1 MSGFDLNALSTYTDE
16 LSFELISKAV
26 LETDLMNEIA
36 VRTGLQAG
44 TVAIN
49 LFEGDLNVSDLSCGW
64 VSSGTMSL
72 TQVDIVI
79 RDKQVKMEACPQDL
93 RAYYTS
99 QLMSASAHQ
108 ESIPFE
114 AIIADYY
121 VQKIKNYNEGYLIA
135 GDGTGLGI
143 KQQIGTSSTTNIAAT
158 ASWTPTTALDLALDL
173 YDAIDESVKDR
184 NDLIMVM
191 SPARYRILL
200 RALVKANYFHYDSV
214 SANNIVELP
223 GTNCKIVK
231 SSGLVGSDYMFA
243 GPAEFIVAGT
253 GLTDDMSSIRFFYDQ
268 GEDIV
273 KIMAKWRLGVSI
285 HQPNLFSTNAL
296 A

>member
-1 MSGFDLNALSTYTDE
+1 MAFDLNALSQFTDE

-26 LETDLMNEIA
+26 LETDLMNEIEI
-36 VRTGLQAG
+36 RTGLQAG

-49 LFEGDLNVSDLSCGW
+49 LFDANVNVTDLTCGW
-64 VSSGTMSL
+64 VASGTQSL
-72 TQVDIVI
+72 SQVDIVI
-79 RDKQVKMEACPQDL
+79 RDKQVKSDLCPQDL

-99 QLMSASAHQ
+99 QLMSGGAHQ

-114 AIIADYY
+114 ATIADYY
-121 VQKIKNYNEGYLIA
+121 VSKIKEFNENYLIN

-143 KQQIGTSSTTNIAAT
+143 KAQIGTASTTNIAAT
-158 ASWTPTTALDLALDL
+158 ASWTATTALDLALDL
-173 YDAIDESVKDR
+173 YDAIDEAVKDR
-184 NDLIMVM
+184 NDLVMVM

-214 SANNIVELP
+214 DSNRIVELP

-231 SSGLVGSDYMFA
+231 SSGLIGSNYMFA
-243 GPAEFIVAGT
+243 GPAGFIVAGT

-268 GEDIV
+268 GQDVV
-273 KIMAKWRLGVSI
+273 KLLAKWRLGVAV
-285 HQPNLFSTNAL
+285 HQPNLFATNAL

>member
-1 MSGFDLNALSTYTDE
+1 MSGFDLSALSTYTDE
-16 LSFELISKAV
+16 LSFELISKSV
-26 LETDLMNEIA
+26 LETELMNEIA
-36 VRTGLQAG
+36 VRTGLQSG
-44 TVAIN
+44 VTAIN
-49 LFEGDLNVSDLSCGW
+49 LFEGDLNVSDTTCGW
-64 VSSGTMSL
+64 SPSGTMSL

-79 RDKQVKMEACPQDL
+79 ANKQVKMEACPEDL

-99 QLMSASAHQ
+99 QLMSASAHA

-114 AIIADYY
+114 AVIADYY
-121 VQKIKNYNEGYLIA
+121 VSKIKNYNEGFLIN
-135 GDGTGLGI
+135 GDGTRLGI
-143 KQQIGTSSTTNIAAT
+143 KAQIGTASTTNIAAT
-158 ASWTPTTALDLALDL
+158 ASWTATTALDLALDL

-184 NDLIMVM
+184 DDLIMVM

-214 SANNIVELP
+214 ESNRIVELP

-231 SSGLVGSDYMFA
+231 SSGLINSNYMFA
-243 GPAEFIVAGT
+243 GPASFVVAGA
-253 GLTDDMSSIRFFYDQ
+253 GLDGDFDTIKFFYDQ

-273 KIMAKWRLGVSI
+273 KIMAKWRLGVAV